1 MHYLS
6 LLMSMRKKLADKEG
20 ERRKFT
26 AVFVRLGK
34 KAGYTGYSVET
45 ILLSKI
51 TDMETGEQVTDHL
64 WFTFTKGFQLVG
76 LTEGDI
82 LEFEARVKSYRKGYV
97 NKSLSIQREKQDYK
111 LSNPTKIKRVN
122 G

>member
-1 MHYLS
+1 
-6 LLMSMRKKLADKEG
+6 MRTKLASKEG

-45 ILLSKI
+45 ILLSKV
-51 TDMETGEQVTDHL
+51 TDRETGEVVTDHV
-64 WFTFTKGFQLVG
+64 WFTFTKGFQLFG
-76 LTEGDI
+76 LTAGDV
-82 LEFEARVKSYRKGYV
+82 LEFEARVTSYRKGYV
-97 NKSLSIQREKQDYK
+97 NRSLSTYQKKQDYK
-111 LSNPTKIKRVN
+111 LSNPTKIKRMI